1 MAMPFPA
8 LWKTPAETP
17 NPVGTV
23 AVRIR
28 RGEAAADAAG
38 LLISN
43 PSNRRLFA
51 PGPPASLIRSCDDR
65 VHLLLIGQREG
76 LTAGSIDN

>member
-38 LLISN
+38 LRISN
-43 PSNRRLFA
+43 PL
-51 PGPPASLIRSCDDR
+51 
-65 VHLLLIGQREG
+65 
-76 LTAGSIDN
+76 